1 MWTRSEFAKFI
12 IERERKLI
20 EALREGFRP
29 DEPESAPEPEPPPPP
44 QNTHPPGSQQWY
56 RSLRPPAVK
65 GVDMAALGRQVK
77 RELAE
82 RRLPRSPEEARGMC
96 RW

>member
-20 EALREGFRP
+20 EALREGFKP

-44 QNTHPPGSQQWY
+44 SKDTHPPGSQQ
-56 RSLRPPAVK
+56 
-65 GVDMAALGRQVK
+65 
-77 RELAE
+77 
-82 RRLPRSPEEARGMC
+82 
-96 RW
+96 